1 MKTLLVWLLLL
12 AVPFQG
18 FASATMLVC
27 APFSSTSDT
36 KLERV
41 APAHVGVAGSEAAS
55 TLSAHCAQMAA
66 QQSEDSGAKK
76 KPGHQ
81 SSMKCNSCA
90 LCHVGMA
97 IASHEIERLHFGV
110 QQFSTVPFDLAFI
123 ATVDLDLPER
133 PPQTSLI

>member
-27 APFSSTSDT
+27 APFSSTPIAEF
-36 KLERV
+36 ERA
-41 APAHVGVAGSEAAS
+41 APAHAGAAGSEAEAAPA
-55 TLSAHCAQMAA
+55 AHCAQMAA
-66 QQSEDSGAKK
+66 QQGDDPGAKK
-76 KPGHQ
+76 SGHQ
-81 SSMKCNSCA
+81 TSMKCSSCA

-110 QQFSTVPFDLAFI
+110 QQFSTIPFDLAFI
-123 ATVDLDLPER
+123 AAVDLDLPER